1 MRSDPAYPRV
11 STPPSG
17 AASRAVAPWS
27 REAAS
32 ILVFLV
38 VVLTLSLRAGQLLND
53 PDSQWHMAIGRWIVA
68 HGTVPWTDLF
78 SHTFAGS
85 PWIAKEW
92 ASQVLFYGAY
102 ALAGWWGVCMLT
114 ILVVAGSLAGLH
126 LWLQRRVSA
135 TAALMTVT
143 AVFVV
148 LAPHLLARPHIVTV
162 PVLLVWMTGLVAA
175 LERGRAPSFWLLPVM
190 VAWANLHGSYPIGLV
205 IAGILAG
212 EGVLSGPRSEW
223 IGRASRWARFLA
235 LATAASCLTPY
246 GYVPFLVNLGLFS
259 SGESLPFIDE
269 WQPLGLNG
277 AGIVAVAMLIGS
289 IGVLLTAPRRTLFRL
304 GVVTLLGVM
313 MIRHAR
319 FADLFVLAA
328 PILVA
333 GPAMARIPALRGSP
347 AIAASRGL
355 VRALLACAVAAIAT
369 AALVSPRPSE
379 AMTPQAAS
387 DAARERG
394 LTGPVYNDYDFGGFL
409 IRSGVPTF
417 IDGRSDQLFLGGFM
431 NGLDRALAALE
442 PDRFAALLARYRVTW
457 ALVRREGRSADQL
470 RRLEGWR
477 LLHEDETAAVYYD
490 AGGAPAAR

>member
-1 MRSDPAYPRV
+1 MRSDPAYP
-11 STPPSG
+11 PAPMQALG
-17 AASRAVAPWS
+17 AASRPSARWS
-27 REAAS
+27 REASS

-38 VVLTLSLRAGQLLND
+38 VVLTLSIRAGQLLND
-53 PDSQWHMAIGRWIVA
+53 PDSQWHLAIGRWIVT
-68 HGTVPWTDLF
+68 HGAVPWTDLF

-126 LWLQRRVSA
+126 LWLQRHVSPI
-135 TAALMTVT
+135 AALTTVT

-148 LAPHLLARPHIVTV
+148 LAPHLLARPHILTV
-162 PVLLVWMTGLVAA
+162 PILLVWMTGLVAA
-175 LERGRAPSFWLLPVM
+175 LERGRAPSFWLIPVM

-212 EGVLSGPRSEW
+212 EGVFSGPRSEW

-235 LATAASCLTPY
+235 LATVASCLTPY
-246 GYVPFLVNLGLFS
+246 GYAPFLVNLGLFN
-259 SGESLPFIDE
+259 SGESLPFIKE
-269 WQPLGLNG
+269 WQPLDLDG
-277 AGIVAVAMLIGS
+277 AGVVALALLIGS
-289 IGVLLTAPRRTLFRL
+289 IALLLAKPRKTLFRL
-304 GVVTLLGVM
+304 GVVTLLGVT

-333 GPAMARIPALRGSP
+333 GPAMARFPTLRAGT
-347 AIAASRGL
+347 AVAASHRLGL
-355 VRALLACAVAAIAT
+355 AVLACAVAAIAT
-369 AALVSPRPSE
+369 AAVVSPRPSE
-379 AMTPQAAS
+379 AMTPQAAL
-387 DAARERG
+387 DAARARG

-431 NGLDRALAALE
+431 NGLDRVLAASE
-442 PDRFAALLARYRVTW
+442 PDRFADLLAHHRVTW
-457 ALVRREGRSADQL
+457 ALVRREGRSADHL

-477 LLHEDETAAVYYD
+477 LLHEDETASVFHV
-490 AGGAPAAR
+490 AGSAPAAR

>member
-1 MRSDPAYPRV
+1 MRYDPASLPV
-11 STPPSG
+11 STQSPDG
-17 AASRAVAPWS
+17 ASRPFVPGVWGAS
-27 REAAS
+27 S

-38 VVLTLSLRAGQLLND
+38 VVLLLSTRAGQLLND

-68 HGTVPWTDLF
+68 HRAVPWTDLF

-102 ALAGWWGVCMLT
+102 AVAGWWGVCMLT

-135 TAALMTVT
+135 TAALMAVT

-148 LAPHLLARPHIVTV
+148 LAPHLLARPHILTV

-175 LERGRAPSFWLLPVM
+175 LERERAPSFWLIPVM

-205 IAGILAG
+205 IASILAG

-223 IGRASRWARFLA
+223 IGRALRWARFLA
-235 LATAASCLTPY
+235 LATVASCLTPY
-246 GYVPFLVNLGLFS
+246 GYAPFLVNLGLFN

-277 AGIVAVAMLIGS
+277 AGVVAVAMFIGS
-289 IGVLLTAPRRTLFRL
+289 IVVLLTASRKTLFRL

-313 MIRHAR
+313 TIRHAR

-333 GPAMARIPALRGSP
+333 GPAMARFPALRGAP
-347 AIAASRGL
+347 TIAASRGL
-355 VRALLACAVAAIAT
+355 GLVILACTVAAIT
-369 AALVSPRPSE
+369 IAALVSPRPNE
-379 AMTPQAAS
+379 AMTPQAAL
-387 DAARERG
+387 DAARARG

-431 NGLDRALAALE
+431 NGLDRALAASE
-442 PDRFAALLARYRVTW
+442 PERFAALLARYRVTW

-477 LLHEDETAAVYYD
+477 LLHEDETAAVYHE
-490 AGGAPAAR
+490 AGDAPAAR

>member
-1 MRSDPAYPRV
+1 MRSDPASLPV
-11 STPPSG
+11 LTQSPG
-17 AASRAVAPWS
+17 AASRPFGPGAWGAS
-27 REAAS
+27 S
-32 ILVFLV
+32 ILVVLV
-38 VVLTLSLRAGQLLND
+38 VVILLSTRAGQLLND

-126 LWLQRRVSA
+126 LWLQCRVS
-135 TAALMTVT
+135 TLAALTTVT

-148 LAPHLLARPHIVTV
+148 LAPHLLARPHILTV
-162 PVLLVWMTGLVAA
+162 PILLVWMTGLVAA
-175 LERGRAPSFWLLPVM
+175 LERGRAPSFWLIPVM

-205 IAGILAG
+205 IAALLAG
-212 EGVLSGPRSEW
+212 EGVFSGPHSEW
-223 IGRASRWARFLA
+223 IGRASRWARFLT
-235 LATAASCLTPY
+235 LATVASCLTPY
-246 GYVPFLVNLGLFS
+246 GYAPFLVNLGLFN
-259 SGESLPFIDE
+259 SGESLPFIQE
-269 WQPLGLNG
+269 WQPLGLDG
-277 AGIVAVAMLIGS
+277 AGVVAVAMFISS
-289 IGVLLTAPRRTLFRL
+289 IAVLLTAPRKTLFRL

-313 MIRHAR
+313 MVRHAR

-333 GPAMARIPALRGSP
+333 GPALARFPKLRAGPAV
-347 AIAASRGL
+347 AAPRRLGL
-355 VRALLACAVAAIAT
+355 VILACGILAIAT
-369 AALVSPRPSE
+369 ATLVTPRLSA
-379 AMTPQAAS
+379 AMTPQAAL
-387 DAARERG
+387 DAARARG

-431 NGLDRALAALE
+431 NGLDRALAASE
-442 PDRFAALLARYRVTW
+442 PDRFAALLAHYRVTW
-457 ALVRREGRSADQL
+457 AIVRREGRSADRL

-477 LLHEDETAAVYYD
+477 LLHEDETAAVYHE
-490 AGGAPAAR
+490 AGDAPAAR

>member
-1 MRSDPAYPRV
+1 MRAD
-11 STPPSG
+11 
-17 AASRAVAPWS
+17 
-27 REAAS
+27 
-32 ILVFLV
+32 
-38 VVLTLSLRAGQLLND
+38 QLLND

-92 ASQVLFYGAY
+92 ASQVLFYGAF
-102 ALAGWWGVCMLT
+102 AVAGWWGVCMLT
-114 ILVVAGSLAGLH
+114 ILVVAGSLGSLH

-148 LAPHLLARPHIVTV
+148 LAPHLLARPHIFTV

-175 LERGRAPSFWLLPVM
+175 LERGRAPSFWLIPVM

-212 EGVLSGPRSEW
+212 EGVFSGPRSEW
-223 IGRASRWARFLA
+223 IGRASRWGRFLVV
-235 LATAASCLTPY
+235 ATAASCLTPY
-246 GYVPFLVNLGLFS
+246 GYAPFLVNLGLFN
-259 SGESLPFIDE
+259 SGESLPFIKE
-269 WQPLGLNG
+269 WQPLGLDG
-277 AGIVAVAMLIGS
+277 AGVVAVALLIGS
-289 IGVLLTAPRRTLFRL
+289 IALLVADTRKTLFRL

-319 FADLFVLAA
+319 FAELFVLAA

-333 GPAMARIPALRGSP
+333 GPAMTRFPALRGGP
-347 AIAASRGL
+347 AIATSRGL
-355 VRALLACAVAAIAT
+355 GFAILACAVAAIAT
-369 AALVSPRPSE
+369 AAVVSPRLNE
-379 AMTPQAAS
+379 AMTPQAAL
-387 DAARERG
+387 DAARARG
-394 LTGPVYNDYDFGGFL
+394 LSGPVYNDYDFGGFL

-417 IDGRSDQLFLGGFM
+417 IDGRSDQLFLDGFM
-431 NGLDRALAALE
+431 NGLDQALAASE

-457 ALVRREGRSADQL
+457 ALVRREGRSAAHL
-470 RRLEGWR
+470 RSLEGWR
-477 LLHEDETAAVYYD
+477 LLHEDETASVYHD
-490 AGGAPAAR
+490 AAGVPAAR